1 MKCNGKSILSVGVLL
16 VLLLGSCGVNSNLMF
31 KEQKGE
37 NKVVYITDSIP
48 KFPQQDYTISP
59 DDKIAFSM
67 ATQNG
72 STIVE
77 NISGINMEQG
87 GSSNVGTVEYIV
99 RSDGRVELP
108 VIGKVFVKGLTIEQF
123 EDTLEKRYSKDYKD
137 PFVQARITNQRVI
150 VFPGNGSDAV
160 VVPLENANTTLM
172 EALAKAGGITDRG
185 KSSSIK
191 VIRLVD
197 GQRVAYAID
206 LSTMD
211 GLKYV
216 DMIVQANDYIYVEP
230 TPELAKEIASDVV
243 PVISLLSSAIFIISA
258 ISILK

>member
-1 MKCNGKSILSVGVLL
+1 MLYTFSLL
-16 VLLLGSCGVNSNLMF
+16 ALLMGSCGVNSNLMF
-31 KEQKGE
+31 KEQKGG

-48 KFPQQDYTISP
+48 KYPQQDYTISP
-59 DDKIAFSM
+59 DDKISFSM
-67 ATQNG
+67 ATKNG
-72 STIVE
+72 SSIVE
-77 NISGINMEQG
+77 HISGINTGENASAG
-87 GSSNVGTVEYIV
+87 VGTVEYIV

-108 VIGKVFVKGLTIEQF
+108 VVGKIYVRGLTIEQF
-123 EDTLEKRYSKDYKD
+123 EDTLEVHFSKEYKN
-137 PFVQARITNQRVI
+137 PFVQARITNHRVI

-160 VVPLENANTTLM
+160 VVSLENANTTLM

-191 VIRLVD
+191 IIRLVD
-197 GQRVAYAID
+197 GQRVAYGID
-206 LSTMD
+206 LSTME

-230 TPELAKEIASDVV
+230 TPELAKEIAADVV
-243 PVISLLSSAIFIISA
+243 PVISLFSSAIFIISA

>member
-1 MKCNGKSILSVGVLL
+1 MKSNGYFFLSTLALIILV
-16 VLLLGSCGVNSNLMF
+16 LGSCGVNSNLMF
-31 KEQKGE
+31 KEQKGDD
-37 NKVVYITDSIP
+37 KVVHITDSIP
-48 KFPQQDYTISP
+48 KYPQKDYTISP

-67 ATQNG
+67 ATKHG
-72 STIVE
+72 SPIVE
-77 NISGINMEQG
+77 NISGINTGDNAASAG
-87 GSSNVGTVEYIV
+87 GIVEYIV

-108 VIGKVFVKGLTIEQF
+108 VIGKVFVQGLTIEQL
-123 EDTLEKRYSKDYKD
+123 EDTLELKYSRDYKD

-160 VVPLENANTTLM
+160 VVSLENANTTLM

-185 KSSSIK
+185 KASSIK
-191 VIRLVD
+191 IIRLVD

-206 LSTMD
+206 LSTMA

-243 PVISLLSSAIFIISA
+243 PVVSLLSSAIFIISA